1 MTDPTSAKTATQ
13 ATDTTGAT
21 QKTAA
26 ASGAT
31 VTKSAAAASAGTPMT
46 ASTSAT
52 PTFSAPVTSQ
62 EAEVRIVAQ
71 LAQELGIRAAQV
83 LAVIELLNDG
93 STVPFIAR
101 YRKEATDGLDDTVLR
116 NLDTRLLYL
125 RDLEER
131 RAAIL
136 ASIT

>member
-1 MTDPTSAKTATQ
+1 MSDS
-13 ATDTTGAT
+13 
-21 QKTAA
+21 
-26 ASGAT
+26 SSVVSAT
-31 VTKSAAAASAGTPMT
+31 VSSPAV
-46 ASTSAT
+46 
-52 PTFSAPVTSQ
+52 FSAPVTSQ

-71 LAQELGIRAAQV
+71 LAQELGIRANQV

-101 YRKEATDGLDDTVLR
+101 YRKEATGDLDDTVLR

-136 ASIT
+136 ASITE

>member
-1 MTDPTSAKTATQ
+1 MTESISAKPSTH
-13 ATDTTGAT
+13 ATDAGAATT
-21 QKTAA
+21 
-26 ASGAT
+26 
-31 VTKSAAAASAGTPMT
+31 
-46 ASTSAT
+46 
-52 PTFSAPVTSQ
+52 TFSAPVTSQ

-101 YRKEATDGLDDTVLR
+101 YRKEATGGLDDTVLR

-136 ASIT
+136 ASITEQNKLTPELEKSIQ